1 MLSELGLRVR
11 QAIYQTF
18 AEGGVPRAASLSAQ
32 LNVPVEDVKLAYHR
46 LHDARAIVLDDRTQE
61 VWMALPFSAVPTPHR
76 VTSGERSWYA
86 NCAWD
91 AFGIPALIKGELR
104 IDSACGDCDA
114 PIVYRVE
121 RGRLL
126 DAHGVAHFAVPAARW
141 WDDVG
146 YT

>member
-1 MLSELGLRVR
+1 MLPEPLRRVR
-11 QAIYQTF
+11 HAIYRTF
-18 AEGGVPRAASLSAQ
+18 TEGGVPRAAALSTQ
-32 LNVPVEDVKLAYHR
+32 LQLPVEDIKLAYQR
-46 LHDARAIVLDDRTQE
+46 LDDARAIVLDRRTKE

-76 VTSGERSWYA
+76 VTSGGRSWYA

-91 AFGIPALIKGELR
+91 AFGIPALIKGDAR
-104 IDSACGDCDA
+104 IESACGDCDA

-126 DAHGVAHFAVPAARW
+126 DAHGVAHFVVPAARW
-141 WDDVG
+141 WDDIG

>member
-1 MLSELGLRVR
+1 MLSELVLRVR
-11 QAIYQTF
+11 HAIYRTF
-18 AEGGVPRAASLSAQ
+18 AEGGVPRSAALSAQ
-32 LNVPVEDVKLAYHR
+32 LKISIEDIKLAYQR
-46 LHDARAIVLDDRTQE
+46 LDEVHAIVLDRRTQE

-76 VTSGERSWYA
+76 VTSGERAWYA

-91 AFGIPALIKGELR
+91 AFGIPALIKGEAR
-104 IDSACGDCDA
+104 IESACGDCDA

-126 DAHGVAHFAVPAARW
+126 DAHGVAHFVVPAARW
-141 WDDVG
+141 WDDIG